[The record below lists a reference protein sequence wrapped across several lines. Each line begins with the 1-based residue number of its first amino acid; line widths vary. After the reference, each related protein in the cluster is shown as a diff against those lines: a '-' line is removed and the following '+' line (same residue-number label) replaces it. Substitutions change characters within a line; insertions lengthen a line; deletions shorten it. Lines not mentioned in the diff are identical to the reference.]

1 MYKWYI
7 HITPN
12 HLFVST
18 WEDLQAQGFATT
30 VGPFSNPHGVFLL
43 SVTHA
48 NRSAMLLYSL
58 SVGPRVNITVEQEFV
73 DV

>member
-12 HLFVST
+12 NLFVPT
-18 WEDLQAQGFATT
+18 WEDLQAQGFAATI
-30 VGPFSNPHGVFLL
+30 GPYSNNHAVFLL
-43 SVTHA
+43 AVAHA

-58 SVGPRVNITVEQEFV
+58 SVGPRVNITVEQEFA